1 MRLLG
6 QLEQGVYVDDLED
19 VPLEDL
25 EAYYGVHGVPRRRRQ
40 GISGAGH
47 ASDED
52 SSDDEPDIPQTDRDV
67 STNVLEGPN
76 VPESHNPFPDPYS
89 EGLFFEALRRVLLDE
104 AIPAG
109 YNIHPN
115 EWEPEGYP
123 TIEVIRSGRRG
134 RREITVGLADEIWR
148 PRAIR
153 WVQAVNLLTR
163 IFDAAAL

>member
-25 EAYYGVHGVPRRRRQ
+25 EAYYGVHGLPRRRRQ

-52 SSDDEPDIPQTDRDV
+52 SSDDEPDTLQTDTDAL
-67 STNVLEGPN
+67 TNVLEGPT
-76 VPESHNPFPDPYS
+76 VPESHNPFPDAHS
-89 EGLFFEALRRVLLDE
+89 ESLFFEALQRVLLDA
-104 AIPAG
+104 AIPIG

-134 RREITVGLADEIWR
+134 QREITIGLADEIWR

-163 IFDAAAL
+163 IFDATAL